1 MLETAT
7 LVKLSMQ
14 AFCLCATVDSLKA
27 LEVLHP
33 TALCFPSYFARTKPA
48 LQGTLAGQLTTMLVC
63 PVSRGTVQTWVKLFF
78 SMRLDPET
86 KH

>member
-33 TALCFPSYFARTKPA
+33 TALCFPSSLLCKDEARI
-48 LQGTLAGQLTTMLVC
+48 AGYIGWTADNYVGLSC
-63 PVSRGTVQTWVKLFF
+63 VSRDRADMGETFF
-78 SMRLDPET
+78 QHALGS
-86 KH
+86 